1 LRKLLADLDREVER
15 GLVRSLRALDRAFA
29 DTFAELFGGGRAR
42 LVARNGAGSIE
53 GVDLVVQP
61 AGKRVRSVQQLSG
74 GERALT
80 AIALRFALLEL
91 DPLPFCVL
99 DEVDA
104 ALDEANV
111 ARFRGV
117 LERLAERTQFLV
129 ITHNRV
135 TIEAAGT
142 LYGVT
147 MGEDGVSRVVSLRL
161 ADYACG

>member
-1 LRKLLADLDREVER
+1 MGSGAFVACARSCFRGYLR
-15 GLVRSLRALDRAFA
+15 GTVRWWASTSRRPQ
-29 DTFAELFGGGRAR
+29 RCR
-42 LVARNGAGSIE
+42 LHR